1 MIIII
6 KKLLFTILSKSE
18 RNRSFFL
25 MILLLISA
33 LLDVLGIA
41 SILPLIALLSNPD
54 LIESNVLINNIY
66 LFFNFNDPQ
75 IFLFYAGLFFFVF
88 FVTSMFVKTTVIY
101 FQVQFNQMC
110 EYSVGKRLLQNYLY
124 QPYIWFLD
132 RHSSDLAK
140 NIISSVNLVINR
152 GLLSILEIISQSMV
166 IFFIITLLFIVD
178 PKLMLTVSLILGIIY
193 GITYKSFS
201 NMLSRKGLERVKKD
215 QERFTALSNSFG
227 SIKETKLGGLE
238 NFYVKSFSVAAK
250 KFAQNQSSAQI
261 ISQLPRYLFEAL
273 AFGGLLLIIL
283 YLMRES
289 VNFTSIL
296 PILSLYVFAGYR
308 LMPALQQ
315 LYNSFTSL
323 RFANAAIDSLYKDLS
338 VKSDANKV
346 NEKLDFKEVISLKNI
361 TFNYPKSSKTNLSKI
376 SLNISAKSTVGFI
389 GATGSGKTTLA
400 DIILG
405 LIDPQ
410 EGTLKVDNTIVN
422 KNNLA
427 SWQSIIGYVPQQIF
441 LTDSSISSNIA
452 YGVDSKLV
460 NSDAVEHAAKI
471 ANLHN
476 FVTNEL
482 TEKYDTIIGERGVRL
497 SGGQRQRIGIAR
509 ALYHNPSLLIL
520 DEATNALDSLTE
532 QAVMDAVYNLNNKIT
547 IILIAHR
554 LNTIKNC
561 DQIFLIDQGKV
572 IANGNYDEL
581 TNNNKDFNKFI
592 SLE

>member
-1 MIIII
+1 MIDII

-25 MILLLISA
+25 VILLLISA

-41 SILPLIALLSNPD
+41 SIVPLIALLSNPD
-54 LIESNVLINNIY
+54 LIENNILINNVY

-75 IFLFYAGLFFFVF
+75 IFLFYVGLFFFAF
-88 FVTSMFVKTTVIY
+88 FVISMIVKTIVIY
-101 FQVQFNQMC
+101 FQVRFNQMC

-132 RHSSDLAK
+132 HHSSDLAK
-140 NIISSVNLVINR
+140 NIISTVNLVINR

-178 PKLMLTVSLILGIIY
+178 PKLMLTVSLTLGIIY

-201 NMLSRKGLERVKKD
+201 SILNHKGTERVKKD
-215 QERFTALSNSFG
+215 QERFTSLSNSFG

-261 ISQLPRYLFEAL
+261 ISQLPRHLFEAL

-283 YLMRES
+283 YLMRKS
-289 VNFTSIL
+289 INFTSIL

-323 RFANAAIDSLYKDLS
+323 RFANAAIDSVYKDLS
-338 VKSDANKV
+338 LKPDVNKA
-346 NEKLDFKEVISLKNI
+346 NEKLDFKEVISLENI

-376 SLNISAKSTVGFI
+376 SLKISAKSTVGFI

-405 LIDPQ
+405 LLEPQ
-410 EGTLKVDNTIVN
+410 EGTLKVDNTIIN

-427 SWQSIIGYVPQQIF
+427 SWQGIIGYVPQQIF

-452 YGVDSKLV
+452 FGVDSKLV
-460 NSDAVEHAAKI
+460 KSDAVEHAAKI

-482 TEKYDTIIGERGVRL
+482 TEKYDTIIGERGIRL

-561 DQIFLIDQGKV
+561 DQIFLIDQGKI

>member
-1 MIIII
+1 MIDII

-25 MILLLISA
+25 VILLLISA

-41 SILPLIALLSNPD
+41 SIVPLIALLSNPD
-54 LIESNVLINNIY
+54 LIENNILINNVY

-75 IFLFYAGLFFFVF
+75 IFLFYVGLFFFAF
-88 FVTSMFVKTTVIY
+88 FVISMIVKTIVIY
-101 FQVQFNQMC
+101 FQVRFNQMC

-132 RHSSDLAK
+132 HHSSDLAK
-140 NIISSVNLVINR
+140 NIISTVNLVINR

-178 PKLMLTVSLILGIIY
+178 PKLMLTVSLTLGIIY

-201 NMLSRKGLERVKKD
+201 SILNHKGTERVKKD
-215 QERFTALSNSFG
+215 QERFTSLSNSFG

-261 ISQLPRYLFEAL
+261 ISQLPRHLFEAL

-283 YLMRES
+283 YLMRKS
-289 VNFTSIL
+289 INFTSIL

-323 RFANAAIDSLYKDLS
+323 RFANAAIDSVYKDLS
-338 VKSDANKV
+338 LKPDVNKA
-346 NEKLDFKEVISLKNI
+346 NEKLDFKEVISLENI

-376 SLNISAKSTVGFI
+376 SLKISAKSTVGFI

-405 LIDPQ
+405 LLEPQ
-410 EGTLKVDNTIVN
+410 EGTLKVDNTIIN
-422 KNNLA
+422 KN
-427 SWQSIIGYVPQQIF
+427 W
-441 LTDSSISSNIA
+441 
-452 YGVDSKLV
+452 
-460 NSDAVEHAAKI
+460 E
-471 ANLHN
+471 
-476 FVTNEL
+476 
-482 TEKYDTIIGERGVRL
+482 
-497 SGGQRQRIGIAR
+497 
-509 ALYHNPSLLIL
+509 
-520 DEATNALDSLTE
+520 
-532 QAVMDAVYNLNNKIT
+532 
-547 IILIAHR
+547 
-554 LNTIKNC
+554 
-561 DQIFLIDQGKV
+561 
-572 IANGNYDEL
+572 
-581 TNNNKDFNKFI
+581 
-592 SLE
+592 